1 MAQSRDR
8 KILRIGI
15 SQNGKLVEERLLRKR
30 DSVTI
35 GASTRSTFVLPQL
48 AAAGRSHILFEL
60 RAGVYHLCFN
70 QAMTGKVSVESAVL
84 DFQTLRTQNL
94 AKKRGD
100 LWVLPLSDQSRGK
113 VVIDDVT
120 LLFQFVTP
128 PPPPSRLQLPASVRG
143 GILHAID
150 WPFTNVL
157 LGSAVLQVAAVLF
170 ITTRDYP
177 EKPRGIDQLP
187 DRFVNLL
194 VERKDVPPPEVTKVD
209 ETKDKEG
216 EQQPEVK
223 KEPEVVK
230 KAPEVKKEPVEAP
243 VADSPEG
250 RKVAEDKRVRKMT
263 EKVVNRTILSQLGT
277 NGGDGPGDLVNSLT
291 NGASSVSMAEAFDGA
306 SAVAMANGGENA
318 RDTRRRVGGGSGE
331 TGQVAKLDKGALE
344 AKGGGPVTSGKKAP
358 EVAVKGKVEVKKPS
372 EAFGTGVLSSAEIA
386 SVVKRR
392 TGAVKACYERQLK
405 RNPKLAGAVKIQF
418 TIEQSGRVERAS
430 VLENTTGDAELGT
443 CISGQIRSWRFRQ
456 PDGGSVTVAYPF
468 VFAPAN

>member
-48 AAAGRSHILFEL
+48 AAAGRSHLLFEL
-60 RAGVYHLCFN
+60 KAGVFHLCFT

-100 LWVLPLSDQSRGK
+100 VWVLPLSEQSRGK

-150 WPFTNVL
+150 WPFTNL
-157 LGSAVLQVAAVLF
+157 LLSSAVLQVAAVLF

-177 EKPRGIDQLP
+177 EKPKGIDQLP

-194 VERKDVPPPEVTKVD
+194 VERKETPPPEVAKVD

-216 EQQPEVK
+216 EKQPVA

-230 KAPEVKKEPVEAP
+230 KAPEPKKAP
-243 VADSPEG
+243 VDEPAANTPEG
-250 RKVAEDKRVRKMT
+250 QKVAEDKRVRRMK
-263 EKVVNRTILSQLGT
+263 ENVVNRTILSQLGT

-291 NGASSVSMAEAFDGA
+291 NGANTVSMAEAFDGA
-306 SAVAMANGGENA
+306 SAVAMANGGENE

-331 TGQVAKLDKGALE
+331 TGQVAKLDNNAVI
-344 AKGGGPVTSGKKAP
+344 AKGGGPVSTGSKAP
-358 EVAVKGKVEVKKPS
+358 EVAVKGKVEIKQPS
-372 EAFGTGVLSSAEIA
+372 EAFGTGVLDSAEIA

-405 RNPKLAGAVKIQF
+405 RNTKLAGAVKIQF
-418 TIEQSGRVERAS
+418 TIEQSGRVERAT
-430 VLENTTGDAELGT
+430 VLENNTGDAELGT
-443 CISGQIRSWRFRQ
+443 CIAGQIRTWRFRQ

-468 VFAPAN
+468 LFAPAN

>member
-35 GASTRSTFVLPQL
+35 GANLRNTFVLPQL
-48 AAAGRSHILFEL
+48 GGGAGRGHVLFDL
-60 RAGVYHLCFN
+60 RAGVYHLCFT

-84 DFQTLRTQNL
+84 DFRTLRDQSL
-94 AKKRGD
+94 AKRQGD
-100 LWVLPLSDQSRGK
+100 LWVLPLSEQSRGK

-143 GILHAID
+143 GMLHAID

-157 LGSAVLQVAAVLF
+157 LGSAVLQVATVLF
-170 ITTRDYP
+170 LTTRDYP
-177 EKPRGIDQLP
+177 EAPKGIDQLP

-194 VERKDVPPPEVTKVD
+194 VERKDVPPPEVPKVD
-209 ETKDKEG
+209 ETKDKDADK
-216 EQQPEVK
+216 QPEVK
-223 KEPEVVK
+223 EAVVEKKPEPK
-230 KAPEVKKEPVEAP
+230 KAPVEAP
-243 VADSPEG
+243 TPDTPEAKQVAQEK
-250 RKVAEDKRVRKMT
+250 RLRQMQEKVANK
-263 EKVVNRTILSQLGT
+263 TILAHIGSKH
-277 NGGDGPGDLVNSLT
+277 GGGAGDLVDSLT
-291 NGASSVSMAEAFDGA
+291 KGANAVSMAEAFDGA
-306 SAVAMANGGENA
+306 SGVALADGGDNQ
-318 RDTRRRVGGGSGE
+318 RDTRRRVGGGSE
-331 TGQVAKLDKGALE
+331 TGQVASLGKE
-344 AKGGGPVTSGKKAP
+344 ATQVKGGGPVATGTKAP
-358 EVAVKGKVEVKKPS
+358 EVAVKGNVEVKKPS
-372 EAFGTGVLSSAEIA
+372 EAFGTGVLDPNEIA

-405 RNPKLAGAVKIQF
+405 RNNKLAGAVKVQF

-430 VLENTTGDAELGT
+430 VTENSTGDAELGT
-443 CISGQIRSWRFRQ
+443 CIANQIRTWRFRQ
-456 PDGGSVTVAYPF
+456 PDGGSITVAYPF